1 MGMRRVVVTGMGAV
15 SPFGR
20 GADALLEGLMA
31 NQSGVRLHP
40 ELAKIKGLRT
50 RVAGL
55 VSGVDPKE
63 IPRKFRRSMSEMSI
77 FAALSGQEA
86 VDMGGISAEICAAG
100 RIGIAMGST
109 VSSPLA
115 TDECY
120 RLYLN
125 GYTVEE
131 IKGTLFFQLMNH
143 SCASNMAQLLGIT
156 GRILALSSACST
168 GNQAIGYG
176 YELIAFGKQDLML
189 CGGTEEFH
197 PLSAATFDIIN
208 AGSIKY
214 NDRPQQTP
222 RPFDQERDGMVCA
235 EGCGVLLLE
244 ALDSALQRQIP
255 ILAEV
260 IGFATGS
267 DPANIADPHADSIE
281 SCLRQALSQAG
292 IQAGEV
298 DYINAHATGTLQ
310 GDKAEAEALRK
321 IFGDGVPVSSLK
333 GHLGHT
339 LAASGALE
347 SIATIGMMNRGCLI
361 PTLNLKNIDPLC
373 GGITHL
379 RHLEDREIDIAIK
392 NNFALGGIN
401 SCTVFRRYIHDR

>member
-1 MGMRRVVVTGMGAV
+1 MGMRRVVITGMGAV

-20 GADALLEGLMA
+20 GTEALLEALIA
-31 NQSGVRLHP
+31 NESGIGVHP

-63 IPRKFRRSMSEMSI
+63 IPRKFRRSMSDMSV
-77 FAALSGQEA
+77 FAALASQEA
-86 VDMGGISAEICAAG
+86 IGMAGISAELCAGG
-100 RIGIAMGST
+100 RLGIAMGST
-109 VSSPLA
+109 VSSPIA

-125 GYTVEE
+125 GYSVEE

-143 SCASNMAQLLGIT
+143 SCASNIAQLLGIT

-176 YELIAFGKQDLML
+176 YELIAFGKQDFML

-208 AGSIKY
+208 AASINY

-222 RPFDQERDGMVCA
+222 RPFDGGRDGMVCS

-244 ALDSALQRQIP
+244 ALDSALKRQAP
-255 ILAEV
+255 VLAEV

-267 DPANIADPHADSIE
+267 DPANIADPHVDSIE
-281 SCLRQALSQAG
+281 CCLRQALGQAG
-292 IQAGEV
+292 IQPGQV
-298 DYINAHATGTLQ
+298 QYINAHATGTAL
-310 GDKAEAEALRK
+310 GDKAEVEALRK
-321 IFGDGVPVSSLK
+321 IFGAGVPVSSLK

-347 SIATIGMMNRGCLI
+347 SIATVGMLNRGCLI
-361 PTLNLKNIDPLC
+361 PTRNLEKIDPLC
-373 GGITHL
+373 AGVNHL
-379 RHLEDREIDIAIK
+379 VRLENRSIDIAIK

-401 SCTVFRRYIHDR
+401 SCTVFRRYLHDR